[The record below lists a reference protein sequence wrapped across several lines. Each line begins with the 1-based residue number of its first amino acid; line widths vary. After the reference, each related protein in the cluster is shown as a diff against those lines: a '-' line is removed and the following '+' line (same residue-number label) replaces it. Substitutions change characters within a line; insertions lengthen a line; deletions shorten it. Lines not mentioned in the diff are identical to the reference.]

1 MKFNE
6 HLTVCLSMKM
16 YTKDSISNHCMYDYF
31 EKGFVYIV
39 GVKQQPH
46 AHSILASWNSVHLYT
61 DGYDMINKVR
71 EIQAIGGDNPD
82 CPELTAAGMLAGI
95 RI

>member
-1 MKFNE
+1 
-6 HLTVCLSMKM
+6 MKM
-16 YTKDSISNHCMYDYF
+16 YTKESISNHCMYDYF

-46 AHSILASWNSVHLYT
+46 NHSILESWNYVHLYT
-61 DGYDMINKVR
+61 DGNDMINKVH
-71 EIQAIGGDNPD
+71 EIQPIVGINPD
-82 CPELTAAGMLAGI
+82 CSEYAAAGMLAGI